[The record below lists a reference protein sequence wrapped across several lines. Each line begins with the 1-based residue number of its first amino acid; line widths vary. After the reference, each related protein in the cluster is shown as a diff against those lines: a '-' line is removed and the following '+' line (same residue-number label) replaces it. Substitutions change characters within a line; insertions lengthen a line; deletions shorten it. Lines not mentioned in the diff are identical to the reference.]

1 VNSVR
6 TGTDICWRNAYS
18 GRLPGLL
25 VVTQRGLQRGYI
37 VSEAVAAASQPD
49 PVIQQMQQRYVDL
62 LSRQGIRWTS
72 ERSFL
77 KQLGTGGQG
86 SVMLAERLGAASFR
100 IPVALK
106 FFSPSGFES
115 QQHYESEMRRMAEV
129 ASIVA
134 RIQMDHLVT
143 VHSFQL
149 DSGIYVLEMEWI
161 DGFDLLHIL
170 RRDSLEIVQDAVT
183 ERRWA
188 SINERVIT
196 TGEVDCRLKPG
207 MAVAILRECLEGIAA
222 LHRGGVIHCDLKP
235 SNIMVKRT
243 GQVKIIDIGSAFW
256 IGRPPEG
263 QPCTLEYAAPEILS
277 GQRAT
282 PQSDLASLGYMLIE
296 MLSGSRPFSG
306 LSLDQLLQAKLN
318 ILDRLPAFLPLEEFQ
333 YSEALIRLLR
343 GLLHPDPAQRFST
356 AEQAELSEDGAA
368 GFLREL
374 VKSDLAN
381 EYGMELRRW
390 IEELEVNLSRR
401 VFTSG
406 EVVPN
411 GTTRIIPVRP

>member
-1 VNSVR
+1 M
-6 TGTDICWRNAYS
+6 
-18 GRLPGLL
+18 LF
-25 VVTQRGLQRGYI
+25 
-37 VSEAVAAASQPD
+37 
-49 PVIQQMQQRYVDL
+49 
-62 LSRQGIRWTS
+62 
-72 ERSFL
+72 RS
-77 KQLGTGGQG
+77 
-86 SVMLAERLGAASFR
+86 
-100 IPVALK
+100 
-106 FFSPSGFES
+106 
-115 QQHYESEMRRMAEV
+115 
-129 ASIVA
+129 
-134 RIQMDHLVT
+134 
-143 VHSFQL
+143 
-149 DSGIYVLEMEWI
+149 
-161 DGFDLLHIL
+161 IL

-256 IGRPPEG
+256 VGRPPDG
-263 QPCTLEYAAPEILS
+263 QPCTLEYAAPEVLS

-318 ILDRLPAFLPLEEFQ
+318 ILDRLPAFLPMEEFQ

-343 GLLHPDPAQRFST
+343 GLLHPDPSQRFST

-374 VKSDLAN
+374 VKSDLGN

-401 VFTSG
+401 VFRAG
-406 EVVPN
+406 DAVPN
-411 GTTRIIPVRP
+411 GTTRIIPVKP